1 MSADAIPCA
10 DTVLLAD
17 AGGTF
22 TRFALASADGVIA
35 ASEVV
40 ESGAFASFEDAA
52 RDFLAAH
59 KAAPARAAIAA
70 AGPVE
75 DGVVHLTNGPQW
87 RVDAKAI
94 GVALGFERVLLVND
108 FAAVAAAAPRL
119 PADRLV
125 TINEGMAD
133 AGAIAVVGPGTGL
146 GVALVTR
153 AGKGFRVLPG
163 EGGHAGLS
171 PANDRE
177 IAVLHQLIRRFG
189 HVKAEHVL
197 SGLGLEILWETLTA
211 LDGSDASLKPTAGE
225 IAERARRKSC
235 AASVETV
242 RIMTGWLGGFVGDVA
257 LIAGA
262 SGGVYLAGGV
272 LPRWG
277 ALFDTT
283 LFMRR
288 FTAKGV
294 HRDLM
299 LRTPVHLII
308 ETQTAFKGLITLL
321 AEDA

>member
-1 MSADAIPCA
+1 MTS
-10 DTVLLAD
+10 DTILLAD

-22 TRFALASADGVIA
+22 TRLALTGADGAILQ
-35 ASEVV
+35 SEVM
-40 ESGAFASFEDAA
+40 ESGKFATFEDAA
-52 RDFLAAH
+52 RDFLKAH
-59 KAAPARAAIAA
+59 KATPTRAAIAA

-75 DGVVHLTNGPQW
+75 SGVVQLTNGPQW
-87 RVDAKAI
+87 RIEKAALAS
-94 GVALGFERVLLVND
+94 ALGLTRVLLVND

-119 PADRLV
+119 PSDQLV
-125 TINEGMAD
+125 TIN
-133 AGAIAVVGPGTGL
+133 AGAADDGTIAVVGPGTGL

-153 AGKGFRVLPG
+153 VGGSYRVLAG

-171 PANDRE
+171 PVTDRE

-197 SGLGLEILWETLTA
+197 SGLGLEILWETLAA
-211 LDGSDASLKPTAGE
+211 LDGADASQRPIAGE

-235 AASVETV
+235 ALSSEAIA
-242 RIMTGWLGGFVGDVA
+242 IMTGWLGGFAGDVA

-277 ALFDTT
+277 DLLDTR

-288 FTAKGV
+288 FTAKGA
-294 HRDLM
+294 HKALM
-299 LRTPVHLII
+299 ERIPVHLII
-308 ETQTAFKGLITLL
+308 DNQTAFKGLLALL
-321 AEDA
+321 AEAE